1 MYTLIWIGVGHN
13 KCTDQVH
20 RSLSGQN
27 ASLPAATAGWGR
39 TPRSSR
45 RGGGW
50 VPGLRLRLCTGVG
63 GEGGGVGG
71 GVGGEDRLEGII
83 LVRLRFQDLPSKL
96 RGGQNLILTC
106 TCTMHASNLS
116 SIPIRH
122 EFTKLPRF

>member
-1 MYTLIWIGVGHN
+1 MYTLIRIGVGHN

-71 GVGGEDRLEGII
+71 GGWG
-83 LVRLRFQDLPSKL
+83 
-96 RGGQNLILTC
+96 GGQIGRNNISKTKISRFAIETEGWSKFDTYMYMYNACEQFILN
-106 TCTMHASNLS
+106 SNQ
-116 SIPIRH
+116 
-122 EFTKLPRF
+122 T